1 MIAVNA
7 RFLTQPITGVQRFAL
22 EISKALLNLC
32 SNNNIRFFAPN
43 NILSKNEAKE
53 LNVEI
58 IGTHTGHLWEQLD
71 LPRHLRKI
79 GSPLLLNFCNTAPI
93 FYKNK
98 LSTLHDITYIRY
110 PNTYSKS
117 FRWFYQIII
126 PLVLRTSKHIFTVSE
141 FSKKEISKYYHTPK
155 EKISV
160 VYNAV
165 DKAFYPQI
173 DENLKKENY
182 LLAVSSIK
190 ENKNF
195 KMILSAFEEASKQI
209 DNLKLFIAGDL
220 KNNNFSNINL
230 NAFVNNPRIKLL
242 GRISDTELIKYYSNT
257 IAFLFPSLYEGFG
270 IPVLEA
276 QACGCPVIASNAA
289 SMPEVLK
296 DSAILVNPLSLEDF
310 VQAISNVEHNI
321 DYRKQLIKF
330 GFQNQSRFSWDQSG
344 QKIISAINEVSK
356 NA

>member
-7 RFLTQPITGVQRFAL
+7 RFLTQPLTGVQRFAL
-22 EISKALLNLC
+22 EISRTLKEI
-32 SNNNIRFFAPN
+32 SGEENIQFFAPK
-43 NILSKNEAKE
+43 NIQLYSEANE
-53 LNVEI
+53 LNVQI
-58 IGTHTGHLWEQLD
+58 IGSHTGHLWEQLD
-71 LPRHLRKI
+71 LPRHLKTLGNPI
-79 GSPLLLNFCNTAPI
+79 LLNFCNTAPI

-110 PNTYSKS
+110 PQTFSKS
-117 FRWFYQIII
+117 FRYFYQVMM
-126 PLVLRTSKHIFTVSE
+126 PLVLKTSKHIFTVSE
-141 FSKKEISKYYHTPK
+141 FSKKEISEYYHTTK

-165 DKAFYPQI
+165 GKTFHPQI

-195 KMILSAFEEASKQI
+195 KMILNAFEEASKQI
-209 DNLKLFIAGDL
+209 DNLKLFVIGDL
-220 KNNNFSNINL
+220 KNNNFSNIDL
-230 NAFVNNPRIKLL
+230 NVFVNNSRIKLL
-242 GRISDTELIKYYSNT
+242 GRVGDTELTKYYSNA

-296 DSAILVNPLSLEDF
+296 KSAILVNPFSLENF
-310 VQAISNVEHNI
+310 VQAIYNVAHNTE
-321 DYRKQLIKF
+321 YRKQLVEL
-330 GFQNQSRFSWDQSG
+330 GFQNQSEFSWKQSG
-344 QKIISAINEVSK
+344 LKFFQICKTV
-356 NA
+356 

>member
-7 RFLTQPITGVQRFAL
+7 RFLTQPLTGVQRFAL
-22 EISKALLNLC
+22 EISRTLKEI
-32 SNNNIRFFAPN
+32 SGEENIQFFAPK
-43 NILSKNEAKE
+43 NIQLYSEANE
-53 LNVEI
+53 LNVQI
-58 IGTHTGHLWEQLD
+58 IGSHTGHLWEQLD
-71 LPRHLRKI
+71 LPRHLKTLGNPI
-79 GSPLLLNFCNTAPI
+79 LLNFCNTAPI

-110 PNTYSKS
+110 PQTFSKS
-117 FRWFYQIII
+117 FRYFYQVMM
-126 PLVLRTSKHIFTVSE
+126 PLVLKTSKHIFTVSE
-141 FSKKEISKYYHTPK
+141 FSKKEISEYYHTTK

-165 DKAFYPQI
+165 GKTFHPQI
-173 DENLKKENY
+173 DEDLKKENY

-195 KMILSAFEEASKQI
+195 KMILNAFEEASKQI

-242 GRISDTELIKYYSNT
+242 GRISDTELIKYYSNA

-296 DSAILVNPLSLEDF
+296 DSAILVNPLSLENF
-310 VQAISNVEHNI
+310 VQAIYNVVHNI
-321 DYRKQLIKF
+321 EYRKQLIES
-330 GFQNQSRFSWDQSG
+330 GFQNQSHFSWKQSG
-344 QKIISAINEVSK
+344 LKFFQICKTV
-356 NA
+356 